1 MGAFS
6 SKGLK
11 VYISKAGTG
20 APAAVTITNVT
31 NAKPAVVTVGAAD
44 ISKFH
49 PGDLVTMAGTGI
61 AALDGAFFPV
71 GSVDDTANTFTL
83 VGSDASAATAP
94 SATGTVTNYEASMLE
109 FCVATMEYAQTPGQ
123 AISVGTTCDPSAQI
137 AGEPQAGTLSI
148 TGFTDLL
155 SPGYLEFLQAVKDGQ
170 PRVIEVVYPPA
181 ANPPNGASVIYP
193 SVTASGY
200 TNSIG
205 VGQAVS
211 FTGEFTLGT
220 NPVLRMG

>member
-20 APAAVTITNVT
+20 APSPVTITSAT
-31 NAKPAVVTVGAAD
+31 NAKPSVVTVGSTD
-44 ISKFH
+44 IANFAN
-49 PGDLVTMAGTGI
+49 GDLVLMNGTGI
-61 AALDGAFFPV
+61 AALDGAYFPIA
-71 GSVDDTANTFTL
+71 SVDDTANTFTL
-83 VGSDASAATAP
+83 VGSDASGAASGATA
-94 SATGTVTNYEASMLE
+94 GTVTNYEANMLE

-155 SPGYLEFLQAVKDGQ
+155 SEGYLEFLQAVKDGQ

-193 SVTASGY
+193 SATASGY

-220 NPVLRMG
+220 NPVLRK

>member
-11 VYISKAGTG
+11 VYISQGDTG
-20 APAAVTITNVT
+20 APASVTVT
-31 NAKPAVVTVGAAD
+31 SVSNAKPAVVTVGAGD
-44 ISKFH
+44 IASFVA
-49 PGDLVTMAGTGI
+49 GDLVSIAGTGI
-61 AALDGAFFPV
+61 PALDGQMFVV
-71 GSVDDTANTFTL
+71 GAVDDALFTFPL
-83 VGSDASAATAP
+83 IGSDASSASAAAT
-94 SATGTVTNYEASMLE
+94 TGTVTNLEANMLE
-109 FCVATMEYAQTPGQ
+109 FCVATMEYSQTPGQ

-137 AGEPQAGTLSI
+137 AGEPQAGSLSI

-155 SPGYLEFLQAVKDGQ
+155 SPGYIEFLKAVKDQ
-170 PRVIEVVYPPA
+170 KPRVIEVEYPTT
-181 ANPPNGASVIYP
+181 ANPPNGATVIYP
-193 SVTASGY
+193 SATASGY

-220 NPVLRMG
+220 DPVLRM

>member
-6 SKGLK
+6 TKGLK
-11 VYISKAGTG
+11 VYISKAGEGLPT
-20 APAAVTITNVT
+20 PVAASAVT
-31 NAKPAVVTVGAAD
+31 NAKPAVVTVGAAG
-44 ISKFH
+44 IASFNE
-49 PGDLVTMAGTGI
+49 GDLVKITGTGI
-61 AALDGAFFPV
+61 ASLDGSFFPV
-71 GSVDDTANTFTL
+71 GTIDEVAYKFPL
-83 VGSDASAATAP
+83 VGSDASAASAP
-94 SATGTVTNYEASMLE
+94 ATSGSVYNFEAAMLE

-170 PRVIEVVYPPA
+170 ERVIEVAYPPA
-181 ANPPNGASVIYP
+181 AYPPGGASVIYP

-220 NPVLRMG
+220 NPVLRF